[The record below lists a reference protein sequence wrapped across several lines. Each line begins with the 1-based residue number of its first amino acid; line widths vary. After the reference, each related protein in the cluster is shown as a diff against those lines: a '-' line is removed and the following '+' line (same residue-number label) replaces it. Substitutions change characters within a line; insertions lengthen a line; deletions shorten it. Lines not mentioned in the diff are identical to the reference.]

1 MTEYE
6 ALQLDIKSICAEE
19 DSLKFFCGILR
30 CYKIPKATIMR
41 LNLEENFKVNNEI
54 GISNKLSFV
63 FTTSENLYTK
73 FDSIKRTRQRKST
86 ARIIMLMNQRD
97 ILAYDTVLE
106 EWLAVSRIEF
116 YKQYDFFLPLMGRE
130 KSVLNDRKTVNV
142 RIGEKFAQ
150 LYNELLVLNAGET
163 EGEEKLRTLLVRLLF
178 CFFADSF
185 GIIMNG
191 SLHKLITMYS
201 KQDGSDL
208 SKLINHI
215 FMSLHNKADD
225 TVPEYVADAIVTY
238 NISLFTPKEEV
249 SIFDTSTRKLLL
261 DICEMDWSE
270 VEPDVLGSLIQTIAF
285 PEMAGVA
292 YNYTSTANVYKVIGP
307 LFLNDLYDEFE
318 KAKGNVEKCKEILRK
333 ITHIKVFDP
342 ACGTGNFLMITF
354 RELRL
359 LEKRVK
365 SHLHE
370 ISYEDIKYAVD
381 IGQFYGIE
389 LNPLACDIAK
399 IGLYF
404 INYKMSIDEGLE
416 SIGDL
421 NWLGSNNIVQGIAT
435 EYEWD
440 AVCPKDQGT
449 VYIIG
454 NPSYR
459 GARKQTDIQKR
470 IVKTVFKE
478 EIENGMK
485 IGDIDFAACWF
496 YLAAKYISGTNSAFA
511 FVTTNSL
518 TQGVQVPEFW
528 PVVFNKGIEIS
539 FAHTAFKWKNDGQNN
554 TAVTVV
560 IVGCHSVSFGQRK
573 TIFNNNIAYDVEKI
587 SPYLTAGD
595 VIVHK
600 ENRASISGL
609 PAMVKGNMPYG
620 KDLLLTPT
628 EKDEIL
634 TIYPEAAK
642 FLKRVVGSEEFI
654 HNIERWCLWI
664 KDKDLNDALSI
675 PLIAER
681 IENVKQA
688 RLASTD
694 KSAHKL
700 AERAHQFRETN
711 EARKYT
717 LVIPSVSSEK
727 RQYFQVGYANKNTI
741 VTNLSFAIYDA
752 DPWVFGL
759 IASRMH
765 NLWVRTVC
773 GGLETRI
780 RYSNVIGYNT
790 FPIPV
795 LSEEQKNDIRE
806 CVFGVI
812 MEREKESERTLAE
825 LYDSDEIPNGLLY
838 AHKILDSTIEN
849 CYKEGGFFSDQ
860 ERLDCMFELYKH
872 LKGV

>member
-1 MTEYE
+1 MN
-6 ALQLDIKSICAEE
+6 LQ
-19 DSLKFFCGILR
+19 
-30 CYKIPKATIMR
+30 
-41 LNLEENFKVNNEI
+41 ENFKVDNEI
-54 GISNKLSFV
+54 GISNKLSFI

-73 FDSIKRTRQRKST
+73 FDSLKRIRQRKSS

-97 ILAYDTVLE
+97 ILVYDTVLE

-150 LYNELLVLNAGET
+150 LYNELLILNSGET
-163 EGEEKLRTLLVRLLF
+163 GEEEKLRPFLVRLLF

-191 SLHKLITMYS
+191 SLHQLITMYS

-215 FMSLHNKADD
+215 FLSLYNKTDN
-225 TVPEYVADAIVTY
+225 TVPEYVTDVIVTD
-238 NISLFTPKEEV
+238 NISFFATREEV
-249 SIFDTSTRKLLL
+249 STFDASTRKLLL

-307 LFLNDLYDEFE
+307 LFLNDLYDKFE
-318 KAKGNVEKCKEILRK
+318 KAKGNAEKCKEILRE
-333 ITHIKVFDP
+333 ITCIKVFDP

-354 RELRL
+354 RELKL
-359 LEKRVK
+359 LERRVK
-365 SHLHE
+365 THLREINGECDSKYDVE
-370 ISYEDIKYAVD
+370 IS
-381 IGQFYGIE
+381 QFYGIE

-404 INYKMSIDEGLE
+404 INYKMSMDEEPE
-416 SIGDL
+416 SIRDL
-421 NWLGSNNIVQGIAT
+421 NWLGTNNVIQGIAT

-440 AVCPKDQGT
+440 KVCPKDQGT

-478 EIENGMK
+478 EIERVMK

-496 YLAAKYISGTNSAFA
+496 YLAAKYISGTNSGFA

-518 TQGVQVPEFW
+518 TQGVQVPELW
-528 PVVFNKGIEIS
+528 PVIFNKGVEIS

-560 IVGCHSVSFGQRK
+560 IVGCRSVCFVHEK

-620 KDLLLTPT
+620 KELLLTPT

-664 KDKDLNDALSI
+664 KDNDLNDALSI
-675 PLIAER
+675 PVIAER

-700 AERAHQFRETN
+700 AGRAHQFRETN

-727 RQYFQVGYANKNTI
+727 RKYFQVGYVSRNTI

-795 LSEEQKNDIRE
+795 LSAEQKNNIRE

-825 LYDSDEIPNGLLY
+825 LYDPDEMPEGLLY

-849 CYKEGGFFSDQ
+849 CYREGGFYTNQ
-860 ERLDCMFELYKH
+860 ERLDCMFELYKQ
-872 LKGV
+872 LKGE